1 MGVEAEQLV
10 VEVAAKI
17 DKLEAGMKNAR
28 KVANDN
34 MTSVEQRV
42 RQLEKSLDSSTKRT
56 ASTIQ
61 KNMSGAFEGWRV
73 QQLQLQLNDVFTQL
87 SSGAKVSQVIAQQGA
102 QISQAFGNVGVGGAL
117 RMTGAALTNMLS
129 PLNIAMVAF
138 GLLSTAA
145 VEYFSKAGTDTKTLN
160 ELLEEHA
167 KFVSNLKN
175 AYGDAVSGIE
185 AYSAKSGPMFAL
197 QARVQLVQ
205 LQDALAKV
213 KNEFADLT
221 APKMTGG
228 WLATNELRQTL
239 ASMFPGMDEAQAR
252 IEALVTSFNQGGIG
266 AREFQSGLNSLAAGM
281 SDLSAAQV
289 RYLSDLAEMAQ
300 KEADA
305 AGASDELRN
314 IISQLEG
321 ASVAVADALNSGA
334 GAAANFGANA
344 AAATKAAA
352 GLASAIAQINS
363 IGAPP
368 LTDSQRAAQVAA
380 QGIPNVRSF
389 SDAMALANAWLGAA
403 QREAMS
409 KVPIPLPSPLRDLTD
424 PWEGPNASKGGGGRS
439 HAATEAERERKAV
452 EGVLQ
457 ALDDERAGLAQND
470 VQRRISTELRR
481 AGKGAT
487 DAEKTAIADKVT
499 AIEAERDALERAN
512 RAKEEFQNMAGDAL
526 KTFISDLRQGK
537 SFAEALADVFDRIA
551 DKLINIAVDKLIE
564 NAFGGASG
572 GGSQG
577 GGFSFFSWL
586 GKLFGFAEGGFVSG
600 PGSATSDSIPAR
612 LSNGEFVVNA
622 AQTKR
627 WLPVLQAINK
637 GEAPALNVPKFANGG
652 LVGSG
657 SVPSLSASSVGAPA
671 ITINSPVTVNA
682 SGGTHEQNADLAKQV
697 SKSVEANIRQLV
709 TSEMMKQMRPGGL
722 LRQGLNR

>member
-1 MGVEAEQLV
+1 MSVEAEQLV

-17 DKLEAGMKNAR
+17 DKLEAGMKGAR
-28 KVANDN
+28 RVANDN
-34 MTSVEQRV
+34 LTAVEQRV
-42 RQLEKSLDSSTKRT
+42 RQLEKSLDTSTKRA

-117 RMTGAALTNMLS
+117 RMTGAALMNMLS

-185 AYSAKSGPMFAL
+185 AYTAKSGPMFAL

-213 KNEFADLT
+213 KDEFAELT
-221 APKMTGG
+221 TPKMTGG
-228 WLATNELRQTL
+228 WLVTNELRQTL

-281 SDLSAAQV
+281 SDLSTAQV

-321 ASVAVADALNSGA
+321 ASVAVADALNLGA

-368 LTDSQRAAQVAA
+368 LTDSQRAAQAVA
-380 QGIPNVRSF
+380 QGVPNVRSF

-409 KVPIPLPSPLRDLTD
+409 KVPIPQPSPLRDLTD
-424 PWEGPNASKGGGGRS
+424 PWEGPKASGGGRS

-457 ALDDERAGLAQND
+457 ALDDERAGLSQND
-470 VQRRISTELRR
+470 VQRRISNELRR

-487 DAEKTAIADKVT
+487 DAEKSAIADKVT

-572 GGSQG
+572 GGGQG
-577 GGFSFFSWL
+577 GGFSLFSWL
-586 GKLFGFAEGGFVSG
+586 GKLFGFADGGYVSG

-622 AQTKR
+622 AQTRR

-657 SVPSLSASSVGAPA
+657 SVPSLSASSVGTQA

-682 SGGTHEQNADLAKQV
+682 NGGTPEQNADLAKQV
-697 SKSVEANIRQLV
+697 SKSVEANIRQV
-709 TSEMMKQMRPGGL
+709 VASEMMKQMRPGGL
-722 LRQGLNR
+722 LRQGSSR